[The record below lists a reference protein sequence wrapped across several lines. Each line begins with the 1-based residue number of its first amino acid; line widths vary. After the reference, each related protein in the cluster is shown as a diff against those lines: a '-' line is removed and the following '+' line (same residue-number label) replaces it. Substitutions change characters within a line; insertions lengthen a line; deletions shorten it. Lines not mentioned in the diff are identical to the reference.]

1 MQGLMCGRLSQN
13 LDPTRLQSLFD
24 LPSSRTIEPRWNIA
38 PGSPLLAV
46 RDNGANRDLVPLRW
60 GLIPPWAKTLDISLK
75 TFNARAESVAD
86 KPSFAGAFRSRRCL
100 IPADGF
106 YEWEQRSG
114 RKLPWLIRR
123 RDGMP
128 LALAGL
134 WERWQPAGA
143 VAIESCTIITCP
155 ANRLLARIHHRMPV
169 VLEQESWRDWLNP
182 AVAVREEVLRPAAGD
197 ILEMLPLDPVVNSA
211 SAEGP
216 DCQRPR
222 GENQLRLF

>member
-1 MQGLMCGRLSQN
+1 MPGLMCGRLSQN
-13 LDPTRLQSLFD
+13 LDPERLQSLFD
-24 LPSSRTIEPRWNIA
+24 LPAKCEAEPRWNIA
-38 PGSPLLAV
+38 PGSTLLGV
-46 RDNGANRDLVPLRW
+46 RERGGHRELVPLRW
-60 GLIPPWAKTLDISLK
+60 GLIPPWAKTQDIGLK

-86 KPSFAGAFRSRRCL
+86 KPSFAGAFRTRRCL

-123 RDGMP
+123 RDGNP

-143 VAIESCTIITCP
+143 EPVESCTIITCP

-169 VLEQESWRDWLNP
+169 VLERESWRDWLNP
-182 AVAVREEVLRPAAGD
+182 TVSVSEEVLRPAAEEL
-197 ILEMLPLDPVVNSA
+197 LEMLPLDPVVNSA
-211 SAEGP
+211 SVDGP

-222 GENQLRLF
+222 GENQLPLF